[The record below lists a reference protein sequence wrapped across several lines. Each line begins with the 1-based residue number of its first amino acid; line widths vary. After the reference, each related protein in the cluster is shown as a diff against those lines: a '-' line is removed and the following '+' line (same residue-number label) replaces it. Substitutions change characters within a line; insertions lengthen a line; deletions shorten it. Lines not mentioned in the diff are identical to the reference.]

1 MVDKLSIDTRKTV
14 KLKYTCEDWDLYD
27 TKPGCDFVARVLNDV
42 FEESV
47 NTGLNRRETE
57 KRMHEVMKQYREF
70 GTYDTEPGYVLDR
83 LLDKVF
89 GFY

>member
-1 MVDKLSIDTRKTV
+1 MVDKLTIRKTV
-14 KLKYTCEDWDLYD
+14 SLEYDKDDWDLYD
-27 TKPGCDFVARVLNDV
+27 TIPGCDLVAKVLNGT
-42 FEESV
+42 FEQAV
-47 NTGLNRRETE
+47 NAGLNRRETE

-89 GFY
+89 GFQ